1 MDYKREIN
9 RRDKRI
15 EACRQE
21 ISALKEEISALRQLL
36 DCAAANLVLAVK
48 EQGGKIKLSS
58 TDVSTALG
66 KYHLQARKDEDGNYE
81 LEIVG
86 E

>member
-15 EACRQE
+15 EACRQ
-21 ISALKEEISALRQLL
+21 EISALRQLL

-58 TDVSTALG
+58 ADVSSALG
-66 KYHLQARKDEDGNYE
+66 KYHLQAGKDEDGNYE